1 MPVSTYQLARLLAQ
15 FRQWRGVVRH
25 PAAVDTVTLTDA
37 PHPPTGPPVR
47 RRTVEIID
55 DAPHAP
61 VVAEELERR
70 AGSFMNPAYPDPPP
84 PSHIPKLLRWWSGRA
99 V

>member
-1 MPVSTYQLARLLAQ
+1 MAVSTYQLARLLAQ
-15 FRQWRGVVRH
+15 FRRWRGVERR
-25 PAAVDTVTLTDA
+25 AAVVDTVTLTDT
-37 PHPPTGPPVR
+37 PRPPAGQPVR

-70 AGSFMNPAYPDPPP
+70 AGSFMNPTYPDPPP
-84 PSHIPKLLRWWSGRA
+84 PSHIPKLLHWWRGRA